1 MKATDKIQL
10 IIVDDHPMVLEG
22 LRAMLNQIPYVD
34 LVATASN
41 AHEAIELINVHQPD
55 MVLTDIN
62 MPEISGLELTK
73 KIKTDFPNIKII
85 GMSTFNER
93 SYITQ
98 MIQNGADGYLV
109 KNANKEEIEKCLL
122 AVEDDKMYL
131 SVDVNL
137 NTTERKEL
145 SEIPVLSSREKEVLE
160 LIAEGFTNQQIAEKI
175 FISPHTVDSHR
186 KSLMTKLSASN
197 TAVLIKQAAKFNFI

>member
-1 MKATDKIQL
+1 MNTTDKIRL

-22 LRAMLNQIPYVD
+22 LQAMLHQISYID
-34 LVATASN
+34 LIAIANN
-41 AHEAIELINVHQPD
+41 AYEAIELIKQHQPD
-55 MVLTDIN
+55 MLLTDIN
-62 MPEISGLELTK
+62 MPEISGLELAK

-109 KNANKEEIEKCLL
+109 KNAGREEIEKCLI
-122 AVEDDKMYL
+122 AVDEGKMYL

-137 NTTERKEL
+137 NSNERKEL
-145 SEIPVLSSREKEVLE
+145 SEIPILSSREKEVLE
-160 LIAEGFTNQQIAEKI
+160 LIAEGFTNQQIAKKL

-186 KSLMTKLSASN
+186 KSLMTKLNASN

>member
-1 MKATDKIQL
+1 MKANDKIKL

-22 LRAMLNQIPYVD
+22 LRAMLTQIACVD
-34 LVATASN
+34 LKAIANN
-41 AHEAIELINVHQPD
+41 AYEAMELIKEHQPD

-62 MPEISGLELTK
+62 MPEITGVELTK
-73 KIKTDFPNIKII
+73 KIKADFPNIKII

-109 KNANKEEIEKCLL
+109 KNASREEIEKCLL
-122 AVEDDKMYL
+122 AVEDGKMYL

-137 NTTERKEL
+137 NTSEKKEL
-145 SEIPVLSSREKEVLE
+145 SEIPILSSREKEVLE
-160 LIAEGFTNQQIAEKI
+160 LIAEGFTNQQIADII
-175 FISPHTVDSHR
+175 FVSPYTVDSHR
-186 KSLMTKLSASN
+186 KSLMTKLKASN

>member
-1 MKATDKIQL
+1 MEANNKIKL
-10 IIVDDHPMVLEG
+10 IIVDDHPMIIEG

-34 LVATASN
+34 LIAIANN
-41 AHEAIELINVHQPD
+41 AYEAIDLLKTHSPD
-55 MVLTDIN
+55 IILTDIN

-73 KIKTDFPNIKII
+73 RVKADFPDIKII

-98 MIQNGADGYLV
+98 MIQNGADGYMV
-109 KNANKEEIEKCLL
+109 KNASKEEIEKCLL
-122 AVEDDKMYL
+122 AVEDGKMYL

-137 NTTERKEL
+137 NTAERKEL
-145 SEIPVLSSREKEVLE
+145 SEIPMLSSREKEVLE

-186 KSLMTKLSASN
+186 KSLMAKLNASN

>member
-1 MKATDKIQL
+1 MKTTDKIKL

-22 LRAMLNQIPYVD
+22 LRAMMNQIGYVN
-34 LVATASN
+34 LMATANN
-41 AHEAIELINVHQPD
+41 AYEAMELIKIHQPD
-55 MVLTDIN
+55 MILTDIN
-62 MPEISGLELTK
+62 MPEISGLELAK
-73 KIKTDFPNIKII
+73 KIKTDFPHIKII

-109 KNANKEEIEKCLL
+109 KNAGKEEIEKCLL
-122 AVEDDKMYL
+122 AVEDGKMYL

-137 NTTERKEL
+137 NTAERKEL
-145 SEIPVLSSREKEVLE
+145 SEIPVLSSREKEVLG

-186 KSLMTKLSASN
+186 KSLMTKLNANN

>member
-1 MKATDKIQL
+1 MKTTDKIKL

-34 LVATASN
+34 FKATANN
-41 AHEAIELINVHQPD
+41 AYEAIELIKIHQPD

-62 MPEISGLELTK
+62 MPEISGMELAK
-73 KIKTDFPNIKII
+73 KIKSDFPDIKII

-122 AVEDDKMYL
+122 AVENGKMYL

-137 NTTERKEL
+137 NSNERKEL

-160 LIAEGFTNQQIAEKI
+160 LIAEGFTNQQIAEKL
-175 FISPHTVDSHR
+175 FISPYTVDSHR
-186 KSLMTKLSASN
+186 KTLMTKLNANN

>member
-1 MKATDKIQL
+1 MKTTDKIKL
-10 IIVDDHPMVLEG
+10 LIVDDHPMVLEG
-22 LRAMLNQIPYVD
+22 LRAMLQQIPFVE
-34 LVATASN
+34 LIATANN
-41 AHEAIELINVHQPD
+41 AYEAIEHIEKLQPQ

-62 MPEISGLELTK
+62 MPEISGIELAK
-73 KIKTDFPNIKII
+73 KIKANFPEIKII

-98 MIQNGADGYLV
+98 MIQSGADGYLV
-109 KNANKEEIEKCLL
+109 KNAGKEEIEKCLL
-122 AVEDDKMYL
+122 SVDEGKMYL

-137 NTTERKEL
+137 NPTERKEL
-145 SEIPVLSSREKEVLE
+145 SEIPVLSSREKEVLL

-175 FISPHTVDSHR
+175 FVSPYTVDSHR
-186 KSLMTKLSASN
+186 KSLMTKLGANN

>member
-1 MKATDKIQL
+1 MKTTDKIKL
-10 IIVDDHPMVLEG
+10 LIVDDHPMVLEG
-22 LRAMLNQIPYVD
+22 LRAMLQQIPFVE
-34 LVATASN
+34 LVATANN
-41 AHEAIELINVHQPD
+41 AYEAIEHIEKLQPQ

-62 MPEISGLELTK
+62 MPEISGIELAK
-73 KIKTDFPNIKII
+73 KIKANFPEIKII

-98 MIQNGADGYLV
+98 MIQSGADGYLV
-109 KNANKEEIEKCLL
+109 KNAGKEEIEKCLL
-122 AVEDDKMYL
+122 SVDEGKMYL

-137 NTTERKEL
+137 NPTERKEL
-145 SEIPVLSSREKEVLE
+145 SEIPVLSSREKEVLL

-175 FISPHTVDSHR
+175 FVSPYTVDSHR
-186 KSLMTKLSASN
+186 KSLMTKLGANN